1 MVLLKEEGSMPGWAE
16 EEVQEVFARLM
27 FDLRT
32 YFENT
37 ASDLNG
43 ILLMTSDSMTV
54 IIQYDTC
61 SSPVR

>member
-1 MVLLKEEGSMPGWAE
+1 MPGWAE